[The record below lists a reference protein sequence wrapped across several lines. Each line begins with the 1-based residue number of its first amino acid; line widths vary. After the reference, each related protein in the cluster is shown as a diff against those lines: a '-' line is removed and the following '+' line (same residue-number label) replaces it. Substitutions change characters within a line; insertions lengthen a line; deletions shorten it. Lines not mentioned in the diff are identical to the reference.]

1 MHPRTMARIQSA
13 ELVPLLDGLSVIEP
27 VGYAEFLALAADCR
41 CLITDSGGI
50 QEEASILGKPVVVVR
65 NSTERPEIIGVFGER
80 IEDPGLIA
88 ETVNTLTTEERLSVI
103 ATASCPYGNGD
114 AARRSVDAMEEEFQ
128 A

>member
-1 MHPRTMARIQSA
+1 MA
-13 ELVPLLDGLSVIEP
+13 PLLDGLAVIEP

-80 IEDPGLIA
+80 IEDPTLIA
-88 ETVNTLTTEERLSVI
+88 TTVDALTTVERLNLI
-103 ATASCPYGNGD
+103 TAAPCPYGNGD
-114 AARRSVDAMEEEFQ
+114 AARRSIDAIDEEFR